1 MNQRI
6 KDFLEEKVLLY
17 NQPNFI
23 ELDPI
28 SIPHRFSKKQD
39 IEIAGFFAAILAW
52 DNGKPSSINAMTS
65 LRAWTMLPMILW
77 SIIVKVI

>member
-6 KDFLEEKVLLY
+6 KDFLDQKVALY

-28 SIPHRFSKKQD
+28 SIPHRFDKKQD

-52 DNGKPSSINAMTS
+52 GQRKT
-65 LRAWTMLPMILW
+65 ILNKC
-77 SIIVKVI
+77 SELLARMDDAPHDFLVT